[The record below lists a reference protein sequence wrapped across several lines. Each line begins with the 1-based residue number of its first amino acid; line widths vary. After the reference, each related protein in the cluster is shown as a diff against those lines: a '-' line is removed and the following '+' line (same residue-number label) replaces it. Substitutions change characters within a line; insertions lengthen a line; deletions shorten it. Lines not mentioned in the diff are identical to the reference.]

1 MKKIL
6 CFGDSNT
13 YGYRPENGA
22 RYDKSIRW
30 TGRLQRLLGE
40 DYEVIE
46 EGLCGRTSVFE
57 DDRIKGRKGIDSV
70 EEIVKEHNP
79 IDLLVVMLGTNDC
92 KTKYHASAKEIA
104 AGVEQLILKAK
115 QSASKDTKIL
125 LVSPI
130 LLGKG
135 VGEEGYDIEF
145 DEASEQVSLKLG
157 EEYQKIA
164 GQNGYAF
171 LNAADYAK
179 PSETDREHLDVQGH
193 EKLSIAIY
201 QKIKEL

>member
-13 YGYRPENGA
+13 YGYRPEDGE

-30 TGRLQRLLGE
+30 TGRLQGLLGE
-40 DYEVIE
+40 DYEVLE

-57 DDRIKGRKGIDSV
+57 DDRVKGRKGIDFV
-70 EEIVKEHNP
+70 EQIVKEHHP
-79 IDLLVVMLGTNDC
+79 VDIFVVMLGTNDC

-104 AGVEQLILKAK
+104 SGVEQLILKAK
-115 QSASKDTKIL
+115 NSLSNDAKIL
-125 LVSPI
+125 LISPI

-135 VGEEGYDIEF
+135 VGEEGFDLEF
-145 DEASEQVSLKLG
+145 DETSEEVSHKLG
-157 EEYQKIA
+157 EEYKKVA
-164 GQNGYAF
+164 RKNGYAY
-171 LNAADYAK
+171 LNAADYAV

-193 EKLSIAIY
+193 EQLSIAIY

>member
-70 EEIVKEHNP
+70 EEIVKGHNP
-79 IDLLVVMLGTNDC
+79 IDLFVVMLGTNDC

-115 QSASKDTKIL
+115 QSAPKDTKIL
-125 LVSPI
+125 LISPI

-135 VGEEGYDIEF
+135 VGEEGYDTEF

-157 EEYQKIA
+157 EEYKKVA

-193 EKLSIAIY
+193 ENLSIAIY